1 VRQKSED
8 KEDIM
13 ADSRASSITVDRQ
26 DFAEKVLEAP
36 QMVVVN
42 FSSDRST
49 SCQIFEPEFA
59 AIGQEYQGRAT
70 FARVDV
76 DNNGELVTHYTV
88 DGIPTLIF
96 FKDGQ
101 EINRIKG
108 IVMRDK
114 LRRQVEGTL
123 LVSSHTQG
131 SEEA

>member
-1 VRQKSED
+1 
-8 KEDIM
+8 M
-13 ADSRASSITVDRQ
+13 ADSTGSYITISKE
-26 DFAEKVLEAP
+26 DFAEKALQDP

-49 SCQIFEPEFA
+49 SCQIFEPEFT
-59 AIGQEYQGRAT
+59 AIGQEYRGRVT

-76 DNNGELVTHYTV
+76 DSNGELINQYTI

-114 LRRQVEGTL
+114 LRRQVEGAL
-123 LVSSHTQG
+123 LVSSHKNSG
-131 SEEA
+131 EAE